1 MAATHV
7 EPFATNPCFPD
18 PPSSSALKEVCR
30 APYHETVNANDGS
43 GGGATSGWA
52 PQSVLRFAL
61 SSARS
66 RLFEASTEAAI
77 RGWLQ
82 AYLMLLRFRGSTLLF
97 CASQVH
103 RCGRNGA
110 GMTWEAWVTAE
121 VKAQQ
126 YRCAFRALSFP

>member
-77 RGWLQ
+77 RGWLATGESDAAPSEVQ
-82 AYLMLLRFRGSTLLF
+82 HYCSVL
-97 CASQVH
+97 H
-103 RCGRNGA
+103 RCTDVG
-110 GMTWEAWVTAE
+110 GMVLE
-121 VKAQQ
+121 
-126 YRCAFRALSFP
+126 